1 MVADIKPIDLA
12 NAALGLASL
21 TIALLALKK
30 ATEVGGMAISRPL
43 VLERLYALNEY
54 RKTREL
60 SQDPIK
66 DIARLFNEI
75 GRVRQAAI
83 VLEQAGLTDELH
95 AFESALDHYTALATK
110 LKAVS
115 HPTQDQGDSIIASA
129 RTLDKAIQQLLGN
142 IEPQLRRVM
151 NDPLRKWSR

>member
-43 VLERLYALNEY
+43 VLERLYALHEY

-83 VLEQAGLTDELH
+83 VLEQAGLTDE
-95 AFESALDHYTALATK
+95 
-110 LKAVS
+110 
-115 HPTQDQGDSIIASA
+115 DQGDSIIASA